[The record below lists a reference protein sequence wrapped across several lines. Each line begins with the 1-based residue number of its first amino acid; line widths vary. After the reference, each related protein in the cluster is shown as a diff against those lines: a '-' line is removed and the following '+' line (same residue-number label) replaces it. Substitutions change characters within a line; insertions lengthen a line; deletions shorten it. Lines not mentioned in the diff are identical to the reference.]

1 MNTNERERE
10 LVCLHPLGFK
20 DSTKN
25 TRFVFPQNGK
35 EFLHTCLSLQKEDS
49 RLCDVNDAYFKEE
62 DEDKEERTRVV
73 GEYSFS
79 MMDFAF
85 LVAKSRRLLRVS
97 SSSSFDDAQRIF
109 VFWSRHLS
117 SASASQCLCIRRH
130 CVSLSSTKGRQR
142 RADEKDDDD
151 THGQQKRR
159 FSVTTASSSS
169 SAEKKTFAR
178 TIGGD
183 VWTTLNGRKRHS
195 TTSQSHQKE
204 EEEDKDKEE
213 EKLHLSEKCERQL
226 RSIFAKEEEE
236 EEKKK
241 TALRV
246 GVDGGGCAG
255 FQYTF
260 SLVDFEKDVDAAND
274 RVFRGALY
282 PEEVKVVCDEVS
294 FAYLKGSTVDYSE
307 EMIRSA
313 FEVVKN
319 PNAEQK
325 CGCGVSF
332 EAKF

>member
-1 MNTNERERE
+1 
-10 LVCLHPLGFK
+10 
-20 DSTKN
+20 
-25 TRFVFPQNGK
+25 
-35 EFLHTCLSLQKEDS
+35 
-49 RLCDVNDAYFKEE
+49 
-62 DEDKEERTRVV
+62 
-73 GEYSFS
+73 
-79 MMDFAF
+79 MDAF
-85 LVAKSRRLLRVS
+85 LATKSRRLLRVLSSS
-97 SSSSFDDAQRIF
+97 SSSSFDDAQRI
-109 VFWSRHLS
+109 VLWSRHLS
-117 SASASQCLCIRRH
+117 SASASECLCIRRH

-195 TTSQSHQKE
+195 TTSQSHQK

>member
-1 MNTNERERE
+1 
-10 LVCLHPLGFK
+10 
-20 DSTKN
+20 
-25 TRFVFPQNGK
+25 
-35 EFLHTCLSLQKEDS
+35 
-49 RLCDVNDAYFKEE
+49 
-62 DEDKEERTRVV
+62 
-73 GEYSFS
+73 
-79 MMDFAF
+79 
-85 LVAKSRRLLRVS
+85 
-97 SSSSFDDAQRIF
+97 
-109 VFWSRHLS
+109 
-117 SASASQCLCIRRH
+117 
-130 CVSLSSTKGRQR
+130 
-142 RADEKDDDD
+142 
-151 THGQQKRR
+151 
-159 FSVTTASSSS
+159 VTTASSSSSSS

-195 TTSQSHQKE
+195 TTQSHQKE
-204 EEEDKDKEE
+204 EEEDKEE

-226 RSIFAKEEEE
+226 RSIFAKEEE

>member
-1 MNTNERERE
+1 M
-10 LVCLHPLGFK
+10 
-20 DSTKN
+20 
-25 TRFVFPQNGK
+25 
-35 EFLHTCLSLQKEDS
+35 
-49 RLCDVNDAYFKEE
+49 
-62 DEDKEERTRVV
+62 
-73 GEYSFS
+73 
-79 MMDFAF
+79 
-85 LVAKSRRLLRVS
+85 
-97 SSSSFDDAQRIF
+97 
-109 VFWSRHLS
+109 
-117 SASASQCLCIRRH
+117 
-130 CVSLSSTKGRQR
+130 
-142 RADEKDDDD
+142 
-151 THGQQKRR
+151 
-159 FSVTTASSSS
+159 
-169 SAEKKTFAR
+169 
-178 TIGGD
+178 
-183 VWTTLNGRKRHS
+183 WTTTLDGRKRPYS

-204 EEEDKDKEE
+204 EEEDKAKEE

>member
-1 MNTNERERE
+1 
-10 LVCLHPLGFK
+10 
-20 DSTKN
+20 
-25 TRFVFPQNGK
+25 
-35 EFLHTCLSLQKEDS
+35 
-49 RLCDVNDAYFKEE
+49 
-62 DEDKEERTRVV
+62 
-73 GEYSFS
+73 
-79 MMDFAF
+79 MDAF
-85 LVAKSRRLLRVS
+85 LAKKSRLLRL
-97 SSSSFDDAQRIF
+97 SSSSFDSQRIA
-109 VFWSRHLS
+109 FWSRHLS
-117 SASASQCLCIRRH
+117 SSSSQCLCIRRH

-142 RADEKDDDD
+142 RAEKDDDK
-151 THGQQKRR
+151 HGQQKRR
-159 FSVTTASSSS
+159 FMVTTASSSS
-169 SAEKKTFAR
+169 SSSFAEKKTFAR

-183 VWTTLNGRKRHS
+183 AWTTLNGRKRHS
-195 TTSQSHQKE
+195 TTQSRQKE
-204 EEEDKDKEE
+204 EEEEDKEE

-226 RSIFAKEEEE
+226 RSIFAKEEE

>member
-1 MNTNERERE
+1 
-10 LVCLHPLGFK
+10 
-20 DSTKN
+20 
-25 TRFVFPQNGK
+25 
-35 EFLHTCLSLQKEDS
+35 
-49 RLCDVNDAYFKEE
+49 
-62 DEDKEERTRVV
+62 
-73 GEYSFS
+73 

-97 SSSSFDDAQRIF
+97 SSSSFSMMRKGSLRVLVDDSPPPPPPNNVCAF
-109 VFWSRHLS
+109 VVT
-117 SASASQCLCIRRH
+117 ACLCRRRR
-130 CVSLSSTKGRQR
+130 VDDR

-151 THGQQKRR
+151 THGQSSSLCRDFDGVVFVFRRKRR
-159 FSVTTASSSS
+159 LKRGRL
-169 SAEKKTFAR
+169 E
-178 TIGGD
+178 D
-183 VWTTLNGRKRHS
+183 VWTTLNNGRKRPYS

-226 RSIFAKEEEE
+226 RSIFAKKKKKKK
-236 EEKKK
+236 KKK

-246 GVDGGGCAG
+246 GVDGGEMRPVR
-255 FQYTF
+255 YTF

-282 PEEVKVVCDEVS
+282 PGRSESRLRRGVVRV
-294 FAYLKGSTVDYSE
+294 FKGSTVDYSE

-319 PNAEQK
+319 PSAEQK

>member
-1 MNTNERERE
+1 
-10 LVCLHPLGFK
+10 
-20 DSTKN
+20 
-25 TRFVFPQNGK
+25 
-35 EFLHTCLSLQKEDS
+35 
-49 RLCDVNDAYFKEE
+49 
-62 DEDKEERTRVV
+62 
-73 GEYSFS
+73 

-117 SASASQCLCIRRH
+117 YASASECLCIRRH
-130 CVSLSSTKGRQR
+130 CVSLSSTKGGRQR

-159 FSVTTASSSS
+159 FSVTLTASSSS
-169 SAEKKTFAR
+169 SAEKKTFKAR

-183 VWTTLNGRKRHS
+183 VWTTLNNGRKRHS

>member
-1 MNTNERERE
+1 
-10 LVCLHPLGFK
+10 
-20 DSTKN
+20 
-25 TRFVFPQNGK
+25 
-35 EFLHTCLSLQKEDS
+35 
-49 RLCDVNDAYFKEE
+49 
-62 DEDKEERTRVV
+62 
-73 GEYSFS
+73 

-85 LVAKSRRLLRVS
+85 LATKSRRLLRVLSSS
-97 SSSSFDDAQRIF
+97 SSSSFDDAQRI
-109 VFWSRHLS
+109 VLWSRHLS
-117 SASASQCLCIRRH
+117 SASASECLCIRRH
-130 CVSLSSTKGRQR
+130 CVSLSSTKGGRQR

-159 FSVTTASSSS
+159 FSVTLTASSSS
-169 SAEKKTFAR
+169 SAEKKTFKAR

>member
-1 MNTNERERE
+1 
-10 LVCLHPLGFK
+10 
-20 DSTKN
+20 
-25 TRFVFPQNGK
+25 
-35 EFLHTCLSLQKEDS
+35 
-49 RLCDVNDAYFKEE
+49 
-62 DEDKEERTRVV
+62 
-73 GEYSFS
+73 
-79 MMDFAF
+79 MDAF
-85 LVAKSRRLLRVS
+85 LAKSRRLLRL
-97 SSSSFDDAQRIF
+97 SSSFDSRRIA
-109 VFWSRHLS
+109 FWSRHLS
-117 SASASQCLCIRRH
+117 YASASQCLCVRRH

>member
-1 MNTNERERE
+1 
-10 LVCLHPLGFK
+10 
-20 DSTKN
+20 
-25 TRFVFPQNGK
+25 
-35 EFLHTCLSLQKEDS
+35 
-49 RLCDVNDAYFKEE
+49 
-62 DEDKEERTRVV
+62 
-73 GEYSFS
+73 

-85 LVAKSRRLLRVS
+85 LVAKSRRLLRVSS

-117 SASASQCLCIRRH
+117 SASASQQCLCVRRH
-130 CVSLSSTKGRQR
+130 CVSLSSTKGGRQR

-159 FSVTTASSSS
+159 FSVTLTASSSS
-169 SAEKKTFAR
+169 SAEKKTFKAR

-183 VWTTLNGRKRHS
+183 VWTTLNNGRKRPYS

-274 RVFRGALY
+274 RVFRGTLY

>member
-1 MNTNERERE
+1 
-10 LVCLHPLGFK
+10 
-20 DSTKN
+20 
-25 TRFVFPQNGK
+25 
-35 EFLHTCLSLQKEDS
+35 
-49 RLCDVNDAYFKEE
+49 
-62 DEDKEERTRVV
+62 
-73 GEYSFS
+73 

-117 SASASQCLCIRRH
+117 SASASECLCVRRH
-130 CVSLSSTKGRQR
+130 CVSLSSTKGGRQR